1 MHTFP
6 RYAAADPAQVTAL
19 VRENPFAL
27 VVSTVDGVPVAT
39 HVPVVLEG
47 TAVAG
52 GTLLGHL
59 ARANPHWRSFAS
71 SPDVLVIFSG
81 PHGYVSPTV
90 YATDPAVP
98 TWDYAAVHVTG
109 RVELLDDPLDA
120 LDVVERTVTA
130 LESLREPA
138 WEPTAASRDR
148 FRALLPGVVAFRV
161 HVRTEQS
168 IFKLSQDLD
177 AERYSRVRD
186 AAAARNLG
194 LAEQMRRAGCGA
206 LKERPDGWPVDGPVD
221 RAVGQG

>member
-6 RYAAADPAQVTAL
+6 WYAAADPAQVTTL
-19 VRENPFAL
+19 IRENPFAL

-39 HVPVVLEG
+39 HVPVILEG
-47 TAVAG
+47 TAVDG
-52 GTLLGHL
+52 GTLLGHM
-59 ARANPHWRSFAS
+59 ARANPHWRSFEG

-109 RVELLDDPLDA
+109 RVELLGDPLDP

-130 LESLREPA
+130 AESLREPA

-161 HVRTEQS
+161 RVRTQQS
-168 IFKLSQDLD
+168 IFKLSQDID
-177 AERYSRVRD
+177 AECYSRVRD
-186 AAAARNLG
+186 AAAAENPG

-206 LKERPDGWPVDGPVD
+206 LKETPGVV
-221 RAVGQG
+221 VFH